1 LKIGSMTDLLDDR
14 NNDHAGES
22 STNTANYLPP
32 NDDVVNESDSFY
44 DALLVGPAPSVGVGN
59 AGNVDDGEESKTF
72 VQRYLG
78 QIITALLSLGI
89 ALIVFVILPMY
100 AVQAAKSSRWDHTL
114 YYICGVF
121 VLIAVPISVHGI
133 VQHLVNV
140 SLFGIGFSS
149 LHPNCGIHIQSLIFN
164 VFFLS

>member
-1 LKIGSMTDLLDDR
+1 MTDLDNQGHGYQPIVSSSRPPRRR
-14 NNDHAGES
+14 NNDDARE
-22 STNTANYLPP
+22 STNTTNLPP
-32 NDDVVNESDSFY
+32 NDDVVNENDSFY
-44 DALLVGPAPSVGVGN
+44 DALVGPAPSVGVSN
-59 AGNVDDGEESKTF
+59 TGNVDDSEESKTF
-72 VQRYLG
+72 VQQYLG
-78 QIITALLSLGI
+78 QIITSLLSLGI

-140 SLFGIGFSS
+140 SFFEQFFFCFIKLW
-149 LHPNCGIHIQSLIFN
+149 HIVPYF
-164 VFFLS
+164 